1 MKKATLEATDEN
13 ILQSIKEQK
22 GTERNT
28 EIMEFI
34 KALDLIEEN
43 IFISLD
49 ARWGEGKTFYVR
61 QIEKTLEYQTLKNFE
76 TDDNKN
82 KYEEMKPYFE
92 KTVLEDIELGNS
104 YLPVYYNA
112 WLYDNHSDPLMS
124 LLYVI
129 IKKCGLWIDSKLV
142 KDKTDKLKDIIKSIQ
157 VNLGIFSINGDKVI
171 DAVSEKNI
179 FDGIQLAEDIRQRVK
194 EIFNQVIEGQTQK
207 LVIFID
213 ELDRCK
219 PSYALEML
227 ERIKHYFDD
236 NRIIFIVSVNKEQL
250 THTISNYYGNGFD
263 STGYL
268 NKFFDVNAYLPEVER
283 RQLRFVSEYSERS
296 IFGRMASSKNKK
308 VSDRGVMRSFVTDAF
323 NMASDNGRYAI
334 TARQIWYKMRE
345 ISGIEEKKN
354 TYADFTQNI
363 LTEWIDENPEYEDK
377 INFSDRGN
385 FYVDGSQN
393 GLGTANVRSFI
404 NSIGTAQNIFRCYG
418 GISSNIHIEPD
429 FDLRYKYDKVLYI
442 EKTGFEAIFKAEK
455 VEEKYNMI
463 IVSGQGFST
472 RAAKTLLYQFQEMGM
487 KLYCL
492 HDLDISGIYILDS
505 FATPNKKF
513 KNIIYMENLGVTIED
528 IRKYN
533 IEPEK
538 VEIKKEDRSKLE
550 NLSYEYQQFFNAG
563 THYRRVELNA
573 FTTAQILEIIDE
585 KLSRVQN
592 LPTVNLETSLNID
605 HKAIKETAFMRI
617 MSDKYTDE
625 LSKINV
631 PIDLSQYKGRYTL
644 ETAKKEIPEIEEDLI
659 LLYEQEIEKKLN
671 IS

>member
-296 IFGRMASSKNKK
+296 IFGRMANMYANYYKLTLRDALIYKLFSV
-308 VSDRGVMRSFVTDAF
+308 VSMI
-323 NMASDNGRYAI
+323 SD
-334 TARQIWYKMRE
+334 
-345 ISGIEEKKN
+345 SV
-354 TYADFTQNI
+354 
-363 LTEWIDENPEYEDK
+363 
-377 INFSDRGN
+377 IN
-385 FYVDGSQN
+385 
-393 GLGTANVRSFI
+393 
-404 NSIGTAQNIFRCYG
+404 
-418 GISSNIHIEPD
+418 
-429 FDLRYKYDKVLYI
+429 
-442 EKTGFEAIFKAEK
+442 
-455 VEEKYNMI
+455 
-463 IVSGQGFST
+463 
-472 RAAKTLLYQFQEMGM
+472 
-487 KLYCL
+487 
-492 HDLDISGIYILDS
+492 
-505 FATPNKKF
+505 
-513 KNIIYMENLGVTIED
+513 
-528 IRKYN
+528 
-533 IEPEK
+533 
-538 VEIKKEDRSKLE
+538 
-550 NLSYEYQQFFNAG
+550 
-563 THYRRVELNA
+563 
-573 FTTAQILEIIDE
+573 
-585 KLSRVQN
+585 
-592 LPTVNLETSLNID
+592 
-605 HKAIKETAFMRI
+605 
-617 MSDKYTDE
+617 
-625 LSKINV
+625 
-631 PIDLSQYKGRYTL
+631 
-644 ETAKKEIPEIEEDLI
+644 
-659 LLYEQEIEKKLN
+659 
-671 IS
+671 